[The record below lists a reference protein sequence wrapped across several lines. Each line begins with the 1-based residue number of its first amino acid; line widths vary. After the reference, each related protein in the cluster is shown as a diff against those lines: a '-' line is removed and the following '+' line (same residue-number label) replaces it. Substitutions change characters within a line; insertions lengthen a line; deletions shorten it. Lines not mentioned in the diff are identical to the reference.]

1 MKKYIDNIIMAF
13 RSPENV
19 QRNELVRFELVS
31 SIRAPANA
39 AQQQKNGYKFTINDR
54 GTFFDWFNAFF
65 EVRFKLDLKAN
76 GGDNADTR
84 TTIINGAHSLIKH
97 MVIKSAGKIIY
108 DTDNLHLVTFAKN
121 LLEYSDDYA
130 RSVAKNSLWYLD
142 TDATSDDINTGLE
155 ARRLLTENRN
165 LVDVTI
171 PLNRYSFFEELEG
184 RMLPPMQ
191 LTFEIDLT
199 DDVEVLYG
207 AADTFRLVIDRF
219 YLWVPRIEPKD
230 ALMSKFVSDFQKPSK
245 WKYLREMYQH
255 SDVTRNSGD
264 FRISAS
270 IDKVRHV
277 FVYLQRL
284 KNNSMTAN
292 PYIYDTFKLNA
303 ADTNCKLLSCRLEY
317 GNGVFYPEL
326 DYDEESKS
334 RIFSDLMNYSWKKND
349 YNTGTQLN
357 VSNWE
362 SLFPLL
368 YFDLSYQAEQV
379 SRDPKQLVLRY
390 RINQAATADFQLHAI
405 VLYEQDVVIDKVGD
419 QLVIV

>member
-1 MKKYIDNIIMAF
+1 MAF

-19 QRNELVRFELVS
+19 QRNELVRIELVNS
-31 SIRAPANA
+31 NIRAPANTA
-39 AQQQKNGYKFTINDR
+39 EQQKNGYKFVINDR
-54 GTFFDWFNAFF
+54 GTFYDWFNAFF

-142 TDATSDDINTGLE
+142 TDATSDDTNTGLE
-155 ARRLLTENRN
+155 ARRLLTANRK

-191 LTFEIDLT
+191 LSFEIDLT

-207 AADTFRLVIDRF
+207 AADTFRLVMDRF
-219 YLWVPRIEPKD
+219 YLWVPRIQPKD

-255 SDVTRNSGD
+255 SSVTRNSGD
-264 FRISAS
+264 FTISAS
-270 IDKVRHV
+270 IEKVRHV

-284 KNNSMTAN
+284 KNNNMTQN

-303 ADTNCKLLSCRLEY
+303 ADANCKLLSCRLEY

-362 SLFPLL
+362 SLYPLL

-390 RINQAATADFQLHAI
+390 RINQASAADFQLHAI

>member
-1 MKKYIDNIIMAF
+1 
-13 RSPENV
+13 
-19 QRNELVRFELVS
+19 
-31 SIRAPANA
+31 
-39 AQQQKNGYKFTINDR
+39 
-54 GTFFDWFNAFF
+54 
-65 EVRFKLDLKAN
+65 
-76 GGDNADTR
+76 
-84 TTIINGAHSLIKH
+84 
-97 MVIKSAGKIIY
+97 
-108 DTDNLHLVTFAKN
+108 
-121 LLEYSDDYA
+121 
-130 RSVAKNSLWYLD
+130 
-142 TDATSDDINTGLE
+142 
-155 ARRLLTENRN
+155 
-165 LVDVTI
+165 
-171 PLNRYSFFEELEG
+171 
-184 RMLPPMQ
+184 MLPPMQ
-191 LTFEIDLT
+191 LNFEIDLT
-199 DDVEVLYG
+199 TDVEVLYG
-207 AADTFRLVIDRF
+207 AADTFRLVIF

-230 ALMSKFVSDFQKPSK
+230 ALMSKFISDYQKPSK

-255 SDVTRNSGD
+255 SDVTRNSGN

-292 PYIYDTFKLNA
+292 PYIYDTFNLTGANPA
-303 ADTNCKLLSCRLEY
+303 VTWLLSCRLEY

-326 DYDEESKS
+326 DYDYESKS

-362 SLFPLL
+362 SLYPLL

-379 SRDPKQLVLRY
+379 SRDPKQLQLRY
-390 RINQAATADFQLHAI
+390 RINQASTSDFQLHAI

>member
-1 MKKYIDNIIMAF
+1 MAF

-19 QRNELVRFELVS
+19 QRNELVRIELVNS
-31 SIRAPANA
+31 NIRAPANTA
-39 AQQQKNGYKFTINDR
+39 EQQKNGYKFVINDR
-54 GTFFDWFNAFF
+54 GTFYDWFNAFF

-142 TDATSDDINTGLE
+142 TDATSDDTNTGLE
-155 ARRLLTENRN
+155 ARRLLTANRK

-191 LTFEIDLT
+191 LSFEIDLT

-207 AADTFRLVIDRF
+207 AVDTFRLVMDRF
-219 YLWVPRIEPKD
+219 YLWVPRIQPKD

-255 SDVTRNSGD
+255 SAVTRNSGD
-264 FRISAS
+264 FTISAS
-270 IDKVRHV
+270 IEKVRHV

-284 KNNSMTAN
+284 KNNNMTQN

-303 ADTNCKLLSCRLEY
+303 ADANCKLLSCRLEY

-362 SLFPLL
+362 SLYPLL

-390 RINQAATADFQLHAI
+390 RINQASAADFQLHAI

>member
-1 MKKYIDNIIMAF
+1 MAF

-19 QRNELVRFELVS
+19 QRNELVRFQLES
-31 SIRAPANA
+31 NIRAPANA
-39 AQQQKNGYKFTINDR
+39 AEQQKNGYKFVINDR
-54 GTFFDWFNAFF
+54 GTFYDWFNAFF

-76 GGDNADTR
+76 GGDNADSR
-84 TTIINGAHSLIKH
+84 CTIINGSHSLIKH

-142 TDATSDDINTGLE
+142 SDATSDDTNTGLE
-155 ARRLLTENRN
+155 ARRLLTADRK
-165 LVDVTI
+165 LVNVTI

-191 LTFEIDLT
+191 LNFEIDLNN
-199 DDVEVLYG
+199 DVEALYG
-207 AADTFRLVIDRF
+207 AVDTVRLVIDRF
-219 YLWVPRIEPKD
+219 YLWVPRLEPKD
-230 ALMSKFVSDFQKPSK
+230 ALMSKFISDFQKPSK

-255 SDVTRNSGD
+255 SDTTRNSGD

-270 IDKVRHV
+270 IDRVRHV

-303 ADTNCKLLSCRLEY
+303 ADNNCKLLSCRLEY

-357 VSNWE
+357 VINWE
-362 SLFPLL
+362 SLYPLL

-379 SRDPKQLVLRY
+379 SRDPKQLILRY
-390 RINQAATADFQLHAI
+390 RINQASAADFQLHAI

>member
-1 MKKYIDNIIMAF
+1 MAF

-19 QRNELVRFELVS
+19 QRNELVRFQLES
-31 SIRAPANA
+31 NIRAPANA
-39 AQQQKNGYKFTINDR
+39 AEQQKNGYKFVINDR
-54 GTFFDWFNAFF
+54 GTFYDWFNAFF

-142 TDATSDDINTGLE
+142 TDATSDDTNVGLE
-155 ARRLLTENRN
+155 ARRLLTASRN

-191 LTFEIDLT
+191 LNFEIDLT
-199 DDVEVLYG
+199 TDVECLYG

-284 KNNSMTAN
+284 KNNSMTQN
-292 PYIYDTFKLNA
+292 QYIYDTFNLTG
-303 ADTNCKLLSCRLEY
+303 ADPAVTWLLSCRLEY

-326 DYDEESKS
+326 DYDYESKS

-362 SLFPLL
+362 SLYPLL

-390 RINQAATADFQLHAI
+390 RINQASTADFQLHAI
-405 VLYEQDVVIDKVGD
+405 VLYEQDIVVDKVGD

>member
-1 MKKYIDNIIMAF
+1 M
-13 RSPENV
+13 
-19 QRNELVRFELVS
+19 
-31 SIRAPANA
+31 
-39 AQQQKNGYKFTINDR
+39 
-54 GTFFDWFNAFF
+54 
-65 EVRFKLDLKAN
+65 
-76 GGDNADTR
+76 
-84 TTIINGAHSLIKH
+84 
-97 MVIKSAGKIIY
+97 
-108 DTDNLHLVTFAKN
+108 
-121 LLEYSDDYA
+121 
-130 RSVAKNSLWYLD
+130 
-142 TDATSDDINTGLE
+142 
-155 ARRLLTENRN
+155 
-165 LVDVTI
+165 TI

-191 LTFEIDLT
+191 LSFEIDLT
-199 DDVEVLYG
+199 TDVEVLYG

-230 ALMSKFVSDFQKPSK
+230 ALMSKFISEFQKPSK

-255 SDVTRNSGD
+255 SEVTRNSGD

-277 FVYLQRL
+277 FIYLQRL

-303 ADTNCKLLSCRLEY
+303 ADNNSKLLSCRLEY

-362 SLFPLL
+362 SIYPLL
-368 YFDLSYQAEQV
+368 YFDLSYQTEEV
-379 SRDPKQLVLRY
+379 SRDPKQMVLRY
-390 RINQAATADFQLHAI
+390 RINRAATDAFQIHAI
-405 VLYEQDVVIDKVGD
+405 VLYEQEVVIDKVGD

>member
-1 MKKYIDNIIMAF
+1 MAF

-97 MVIKSAGKIIY
+97 LVIKSAGKIIY

-142 TDATSDDINTGLE
+142 TDATSDDTNTGLE
-155 ARRLLTENRN
+155 ARRLLTANRN

-284 KNNSMTAN
+284 KNNNMGAN

-390 RINQAATADFQLHAI
+390 RINQAAAADFQLHAI

>member
-1 MKKYIDNIIMAF
+1 MTF

-19 QRNELVRFELVS
+19 QRNELVRFQLES
-31 SIRAPANA
+31 NIRAPANA
-39 AQQQKNGYKFTINDR
+39 AEQQKNGYKFVINDR

-76 GGDNADTR
+76 GGDNGNGR
-84 TTIINGAHSLIKH
+84 TTIINGSHSLIKH
-97 MVIKSAGKIIY
+97 MVIKSSGKIIY

-142 TDATSDDINTGLE
+142 TDATSDDTNVGLE
-155 ARRLLTENRN
+155 ARRLLTAGRN

-191 LTFEIDLT
+191 LSFEIDLT
-199 DDVEVLYG
+199 TDVECLYG
-207 AADTFRLVIDRF
+207 AEDTFRLVIDRF

-230 ALMSKFVSDFQKPSK
+230 ALMSKFISEFQNPSK

-255 SDVTRNSGD
+255 SDTTRNSGD

-277 FVYLQRL
+277 FIYLQRL
-284 KNNSMTAN
+284 KNNSMTEN

-303 ADTNCKLLSCRLEY
+303 ADNNCKLLSCRLEY

-362 SLFPLL
+362 SIYPLL
-368 YFDLSYQAEQV
+368 YFDLSYQTEEV

-390 RINQAATADFQLHAI
+390 RINQASTADFQLHAI
-405 VLYEQDVVIDKVGD
+405 VLYEQEVVIDKVGD

>member
-1 MKKYIDNIIMAF
+1 MAF

-19 QRNELVRFELVS
+19 QRNELVRVELVGN
-31 SIRAPANA
+31 IRAPANA
-39 AQQQKNGYKFTINDR
+39 AEQQKNGYKFVINDR
-54 GTFFDWFNAFF
+54 STFYDWFNAFF
-65 EVRFKLDLKAN
+65 EVRFKLDLRAN

-142 TDATSDDINTGLE
+142 TDATSDDTNTGLE
-155 ARRLLTENRN
+155 ARRLLTANRN

-191 LTFEIDLT
+191 LSFEIDLT

-219 YLWVPRIEPKD
+219 DLWVPRIEPKD

-264 FRISAS
+264 FLISAS

-317 GNGVFYPEL
+317 GNGVYYPEL
-326 DYDEESKS
+326 DYDGESKS

-379 SRDPKQLVLRY
+379 SRDPKQLKLRY
-390 RINQAATADFQLHAI
+390 RINQAAAADFQLHAI